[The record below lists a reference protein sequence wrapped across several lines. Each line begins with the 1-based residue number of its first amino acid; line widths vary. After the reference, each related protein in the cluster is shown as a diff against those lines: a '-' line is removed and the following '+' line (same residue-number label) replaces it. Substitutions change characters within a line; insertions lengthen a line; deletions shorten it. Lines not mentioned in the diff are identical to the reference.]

1 MYETLTLAA
10 LPVGES
16 GYVTEISTRPTMEH
30 RLMDLGLVRGTRVTC
45 VTRSR
50 RVTREPISSG
60 APSLPCAGRMRKE
73 FSWSGRNW
81 SIPLWARPC
90 HE

>member
-45 VTRSR
+45 VTRSPAGDPGAYLIR
-50 RVTREPISSG
+50 

>member
-45 VTRSR
+45 VTRS
-50 RVTREPISSG
+50 PAGDPG
-60 APSLPCAGRMRKE
+60 A
-73 FSWSGRNW
+73 
-81 SIPLWARPC
+81 
-90 HE
+90 

>member
-30 RLMDLGLVRGTRVTC
+30 RLMDLGL
-45 VTRSR
+45 
-50 RVTREPISSG
+50 G
-60 APSLPCAGRMRKE
+60 AGDPGDLRDPQPGR
-73 FSWSGRNW
+73 
-81 SIPLWARPC
+81 
-90 HE
+90 